1 MPTVN
6 ENSTEP
12 LRSYSLNVRFEL
24 ALSLYPLVAHRSTME
39 AALMLCGFNAATAQ
53 YLIDQGFNTPEALL
67 LATEADLDT
76 IARNVT
82 RTPPRVEGG
91 GTVNMP
97 FIALKHLKGFRFW
110 ADECKRTGFEPDPD
124 TFGEEDVTSYTEK
137 YLEYTA
143 QKDAAKDEDPSK
155 PEALKKLTNWALWN
169 ESFQN
174 YLRQILG
181 AAKIPLV
188 YLTREESDTG
198 VDIDPTT
205 YGSSLEYLIDATI
218 FEGRHYELDNPR
230 FYREL
235 KSFTVN
241 GEGWSYIKRFEKQQ
255 DGRKAYLAL
264 RSQCEGTA
272 SKITRKNRAYASI
285 SNASYN
291 GQRRQYRFQDYIN
304 VHQAAHN
311 EILDCDPTEAV
322 PESKKVSDFLKGITD
337 PKLESA
343 VSVVLGDPKLLND
356 FQACQQYLST
366 TVENR
371 ATLEKSKERN
381 ISGVAKG
388 GDEGSGG
395 GKKEKKKLP
404 KNFKLENK
412 YYPPGVYRLLSEEQR
427 KQLKKW
433 QEEKA
438 GGGKRSV
445 AAIKKQIKEELKSEA
460 KKGKNKGKD
469 NEDSDAESSAD
480 EAAGKEFGRGA
491 HKSKKQKS

>member
-1 MPTVN
+1 MFTSNLLKLVLAP
-6 ENSTEP
+6 S
-12 LRSYSLNVRFEL
+12 RSSPNR
-24 ALSLYPLVAHRSTME
+24 PTME
-39 AALMLCGFNAATAQ
+39 NALMLCGFNAATAR
-53 YLIDQGFNTPEALL
+53 YLIDQGFTTPEELL
-67 LATEADLDT
+67 LATDADLDT

-82 RTPPRVEGG
+82 RTPPQVAGG
-91 GTVNMP
+91 GTVTMP

-110 ADECKRTGFEPDPD
+110 ADECNRTGFEPDPN
-124 TFGEEDVTSYTEK
+124 TFGGDDVTSYTAK

-188 YLTREESDTG
+188 YLTREEKDTED
-198 VDIDPTT
+198 DIDPKN

-235 KSFTVN
+235 KSFIVN
-241 GEGWSYIKRFEKQQ
+241 GEGWSYIKRFERQQ
-255 DGRKAYLAL
+255 DGRSAYLAL

-291 GQRRQYRFQDYIN
+291 GQRRQYKFQDYIN

-322 PESKKVSDFLKGITD
+322 PESKKVADFLKGITD

-343 VSVVLGDPKLLND
+343 VSVVLGDTKLLND

-381 ISGVAKG
+381 ISGISKS
-388 GDEGSGG
+388 EGG
-395 GKKEKKKLP
+395 GSKKEKKLP

-412 YYPPGVYRLLSEEQR
+412 WYPPSIFKLLSDDQK
-427 KQLKKW
+427 KQLKEW
-433 QEEKA
+433 MEKK
-438 GGGKRSV
+438 GSGGKRSV

-460 KKGKNKGKD
+460 KKANKGGSKD
-469 NEDSDAESSAD
+469 DESDAESSAD